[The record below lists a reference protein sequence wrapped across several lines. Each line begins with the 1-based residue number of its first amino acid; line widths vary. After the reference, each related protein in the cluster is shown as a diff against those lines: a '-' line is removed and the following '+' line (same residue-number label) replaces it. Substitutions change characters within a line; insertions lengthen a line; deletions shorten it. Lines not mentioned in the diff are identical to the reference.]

1 MSQWLTDVRAVTTR
15 NLIRAKRTP
24 DVIVFAVLQ
33 PIMFVVLFSQVFGG
47 AINVPGTDYTNF
59 LMAGIFAQTAI
70 FGSTFSGMFMAQDK
84 KDGLIDRFRTLP
96 MSNSAVVF
104 ARTVT
109 DLLLNAVSLLVMVLT
124 GLAVGWRPEA
134 GLMGFLGGFGLLL
147 LFSWCFSWVMVWL
160 GLMVKSVEAM
170 NSATFMLLFPLT
182 FLSNA
187 FVPSQTMP
195 TVLRVFAEWN
205 PVSSLVQATRK
216 LFGNLGDAPVPDSWP
231 MQHPLAAV
239 LGGLIVVV
247 LIFCPLA
254 ISRYRKTS

>member
-1 MSQWLTDVRAVTTR
+1 MSQWLNDVRAVTTR
-15 NLIRAKRTP
+15 NIIRAKRTP

-70 FGSTFSGMFMAQDK
+70 FGATFSGMFMVQDK

-104 ARTVT
+104 ARTFT

-124 GLAVGWRPEA
+124 GLAVGWRPESSI
-134 GLMGFLGGFGLLL
+134 GGFLAGYGLLL
-147 LFSWCFSWVMVWL
+147 IFSWSFSWVLVWL

-170 NSATFMLLFPLT
+170 NSATFMVLFPLT

-187 FVPSQTMP
+187 FVPSDSMP
-195 TVLRVFAEWN
+195 KVLQVFAEWN
-205 PVSSLVQATRK
+205 PVSSLVQATRQ

-231 MQHPLAAV
+231 MQNPLIAV
-239 LGGLIVVV
+239 FGGIIVFVV
-247 LIFCPLA
+247 IFCPLA
-254 ISRYRKTS
+254 IRRYNQSS

>member
-1 MSQWLTDVRAVTTR
+1 MSRWINDVRAVTLR

-24 DVIVFAVLQ
+24 DVIVFAVAQ

-84 KDGLIDRFRTLP
+84 KDGLIDRFKTLP
-96 MSNSAVVF
+96 MSQSAVVF

-109 DLLLNAVSLLVMVLT
+109 DLMLNTVSLIVMVLT
-124 GLAVGWRPEA
+124 GLAVGWRPEG
-134 GLMGFLGGFGLLL
+134 GLLGFLGGFGLLL
-147 LFSWCFSWVMVWL
+147 LFSWAFSWVMVWL

-170 NSATFMLLFPLT
+170 NSATFTVLFPLT

-187 FVPSQTMP
+187 FVPSDSMP

-231 MQHPLAAV
+231 MQYPLLAV
-239 LGGLIVVV
+239 LGGIVVILV
-247 LIFCPLA
+247 IFCPLA
-254 ISRYRKTS
+254 ISRYRRSA